1 MASGQGVDSGRQT
14 DAGIAGEDDPP
25 GYRVMADDDFLST
38 EWWIQVV
45 LLVIP

>member
-1 MASGQGVDSGRQT
+1 MARELT
-14 DAGIAGEDDPP
+14 PDDKLMLELQEKTT
-25 GYRVMADDDFLST
+25 RLDIESWLDDDFLST